1 MYVVLMQFKNPHSKF
16 LEIRLKSNQKKK
28 KITISLCLPSY
39 CLNNNNQLFKIN

>member
-28 KITISLCLPSY
+28 KSQFPFACL
-39 CLNNNNQLFKIN
+39 LTA

>member
-28 KITISLCLPSY
+28 NHNFPLPAF
-39 CLNNNNQLFKIN
+39 LLPEQQQPIV